1 MMITQPSLLI
11 STLWKDQ
18 HKKISYPKV
27 VLLIHPNNSVVVH
40 TVKTKVSVFLLLN
53 LFLADA
59 QLDTVVF
66 NVKLHVSYFFFSSS
80 KGKRSS
86 NRSFLI
92 KSKTFSSQPKK
103 VVILIHVIMVESVL
117 KSILIRLIVL
127 VYLVLLD
134 PCVVT

>member
-53 LFLADA
+53 LFLADV

-80 KGKRSS
+80 KGKGSS